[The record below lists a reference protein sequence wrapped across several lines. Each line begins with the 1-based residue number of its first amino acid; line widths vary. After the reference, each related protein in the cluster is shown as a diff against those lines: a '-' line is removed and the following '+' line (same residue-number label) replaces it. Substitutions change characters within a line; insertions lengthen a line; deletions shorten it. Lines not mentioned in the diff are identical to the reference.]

1 MIESDWLKVKD
12 PEAMLRLI
20 GERLSPRRW
29 QLLACATVRRAVE
42 SVPASGPFWPAV
54 EWAELHAGNV
64 ANHPDTATTLTAIAD
79 ATETAIATAREAQR
93 QIVASADPDADPNE
107 FRETS
112 DRKTNPSAPLFRAAS
127 LHAGT
132 AIQFAGDAAERGIAA
147 ITTLLRDTPGADHLQ
162 RVRQIVIEATRLRS
176 HASLYATTA
185 LDLKVRGDHAA
196 DRNTGRNV
204 NIQLAAA
211 QDTVTRTDEH
221 LGYRGNDLQEAKEKA
236 DRKAMG
242 RFILE
247 IIGNPM
253 TPYRF
258 EPHWRTDT
266 VVGLARAIYAERAF
280 DRLPILA
287 DALLDA
293 DCDEEAILRHCRG
306 TEVHAPDGPNHIRGC
321 WVIDQILEQEPA
333 LFQAAPVQQPKPPV
347 RQSRR
352 TRPAPPTGI
361 LRLLEAMNRP
371 GHPPDDEE

>member
-12 PEAMLRLI
+12 PDAMIRLI
-20 GERLSPRRW
+20 GERLTPRRW
-29 QLLACATVRRAVE
+29 QLLTCAVVRRVAE
-42 SVPASGPFWPAV
+42 TVPESGPFWPTV
-54 EWAELHAGNV
+54 DWAEQHAGNLDS
-64 ANHPDTATTLTAIAD
+64 HPDTAATLTQLED
-79 ATETAIATAREAQR
+79 ARSGTIEAARDAQR

-112 DRKTNPSAPLFRAAS
+112 ARKTNPSAPLFRAAS

-132 AIQFAGDAAERGIAA
+132 AIQYAGEAAERGMAA
-147 ITTLLRDTPGADHLQ
+147 IIALLRDAPGIEQLQ
-162 RVRQIVIEATRLRS
+162 RVREIVVEATRLRS
-176 HASLYATTA
+176 QASLYASTA
-185 LDLKVRGDHAA
+185 LDLKIRGDHAA

-204 NIQLAAA
+204 NIQMAAA

-221 LGYRGNDLQEAKEKA
+221 LGYRANDLQEAKGKA
-236 DRKAMG
+236 DRKALG

-247 IIGNPM
+247 IVGNPM

-258 EPHWRTDT
+258 EPHWRTEA

-280 DRLPILA
+280 DRFPILA

-306 TEVHAPDGPNHIRGC
+306 TEAHAPDGPGHIRGC
-321 WVIDQILEQEPA
+321 WVIDLILEHEPA
-333 LFQAAPVQQPKPPV
+333 LFQAKPIQPPKPQASRP
-347 RQSRR
+347 RR

-371 GHPPDDEE
+371 GNPPDDE

>member
-12 PEAMLRLI
+12 PDAMLRLI

-29 QLLACATVRRAVE
+29 QLLACAVVRRAVE
-42 SVPASGPFWPAV
+42 TVPVSHPFWPAV
-54 EWAELHAGNV
+54 EWAELQAGNV
-64 ANHPDTATTLTAIAD
+64 ANHPQTAATLATIAEATPAAIQA
-79 ATETAIATAREAQR
+79 ARDAQR
-93 QIVASADPDADPNE
+93 LIVVSADPDADPNA

-132 AIQFAGDAAERGIAA
+132 AIQLAGEAAEQGIAA
-147 ITTLLRDTPGADHLQ
+147 MTCLLHDTPGADHLQ

-211 QDTVTRTDEH
+211 QDTVTRTEEH

-242 RFILE
+242 RFLLE
-247 IIGNPM
+247 IVGNPM

-266 VVGLARAIYAERAF
+266 VMGLAHAIYAERAF

-293 DCDEEAILRHCRG
+293 DCDEEAVLRHCRG
-306 TEVHAPDGPNHIRGC
+306 TEVHAPDGPCHIRGC

-333 LFQAAPVQQPKPPV
+333 LFQAKTIKPPKPPA
-347 RQSRR
+347 RRSRS
-352 TRPAPPTGI
+352 TRPAPPTGF

-371 GHPPDDEE
+371 GQPPNEDE